1 MSASAPVS
9 RRVAFRR
16 HRLALLLPLM
26 LGACMAHAPALQNGT
41 IGVIAAK
48 ETAGL
53 DEKAATQKVL
63 VEAARQTVD
72 HGYRYF
78 TLLPGPPAAK
88 AGAPAPAVGLHAGQA
103 VRFQILR
110 HPRAGKGVWDAYKL
124 LVRGG

>member
-1 MSASAPVS
+1 MSASAPVF
-9 RRVAFRR
+9 RRVALRR
-16 HRLALLLPLM
+16 HGLILLLPLM
-26 LGACMAHAPALQNGT
+26 QGACMAHAPALQNGT
-41 IGVIAAK
+41 IGVIAGK

-78 TLLPGPPAAK
+78 TLLPGPPAK
-88 AGAPAPAVGLHAGQA
+88 AGAPAPAMGLHAGQS

-110 HPRAGKGVWDAYKL
+110 HPRAGRGVWDAYKL